1 MSKFDQIK
9 WDEIYSRQ
17 TCLSVEPPAWLEEF
31 RTWLIPDGL
40 GLDIAS
46 GSGRIALWLAGLG
59 LNVTAIDISEVALSL
74 ASANSEKRGF
84 TIETMVIDLD
94 ELILPVGG
102 FDVITCFHYWQPDL
116 FTIICDS
123 LRPGGIFM
131 AEIFTEPNL
140 ERHEHPRAQYLAET
154 GKLKR
159 VCDSLQII
167 GYEEGWLGEN
177 SLARLVARKHKFPS
191 DSG

>member
-9 WDEIYSRQ
+9 WDERYSSQ
-17 TCLSVEPPAWLEEF
+17 TFLSVEPPSWLETF

-46 GSGRIALWLAGLG
+46 GSGRIALWLASFG
-59 LNVTAIDISEVALSL
+59 LNVTAIDISEVALNL
-74 ASANSEKRGF
+74 VSANAEKHGF
-84 TIETMVIDLD
+84 TIETMVVDLD

-123 LRPGGIFM
+123 LKPGGIFM

-140 ERHEHPRAQYLAET
+140 ERHEHPSAQYLAET

-159 VCDSLQII
+159 VCDSLETIC
-167 GYEEGWLGEN
+167 YEEGWLDEN
-177 SLARLVARKHKFPS
+177 SLARIVARKNNFLL
-191 DSG
+191 D